1 MNTFAK
7 NSILFDYCG
16 GSCGIGM
23 KNKSG
28 KRVLDILEKYIYQN
42 YDTTIIRLGT

>member
-23 KNKSG
+23 KNK
-28 KRVLDILEKYIYQN
+28 
-42 YDTTIIRLGT
+42 LGSEVSPVKIGFS